1 MSKVLVDGDIIA
13 YKSCYGTLDK
23 PFEDTLDKME
33 STLEYIGESCLFEP
47 NNDHMEVFLTGKGNF
62 RYDLYPEYK
71 ANRKGSTKPENL
83 SLSYGYLI
91 EEWGA
96 KVSSEQEA
104 DDDISIRATELGPSC
119 IVASIDKDF
128 LQLPCNHFNFVKG
141 THTKVSEFEGLYS
154 FYKQILTGDS
164 VDNIKGL
171 WQVGDKKA
179 DKILEGCKTE
189 EDLWDCVLRAYDGD
203 LDSVLLN
210 GRLLWLRREEKEL
223 WGGYSHK
230 KEGSNG

>member
-13 YKSCYGTLDK
+13 YKSCFGTLEK
-23 PFEDTLDKME
+23 SFEETLDKME
-33 STLEYIGESCLFEP
+33 STLEYILDSCLFEP
-47 NNDHMEVFLTGKGNF
+47 DASHLEVFTTGKGNF

-71 ANRKGSTKPENL
+71 GNRKGSTKPENL

-91 EEWGA
+91 EEWDA
-96 KVSSEQEA
+96 KVSSGQEA
-104 DDDISIRATELGPSC
+104 DDDIGIRATELGQTC

-141 THTKVSEFEGLYS
+141 VHTKVTEFEGLYS
-154 FYKQILTGDS
+154 FYKQILTGDA

-171 WQVGDKKA
+171 WQVGEKKA
-179 DKILEGCKTE
+179 TKILEGCRTE
-189 EDLWDCVLRAYDGD
+189 EDLWDRVLRAYDGD

-210 GRLLWLRREEKEL
+210 GRLLWLRREEGEL
-223 WGGYSHK
+223 WGGYK
-230 KEGSNG
+230 GD